1 MANIKE
7 IEGVGPAVEQKLKKA
22 GISTTE
28 ALLKKAASKSGRKNV
43 ADASGIS
50 EAQILSYVNMS
61 DLMRVKGVGGEF
73 AELLHAAGVD
83 TMKELRTRNAANL
96 HTALGETNAKKK
108 LTRRVPSM
116 SMVEDFV
123 NQAKKATPV
132 VTY

>member
-7 IEGVGPAVEQKLKKA
+7 IEGIGPAIEVKLKKA

-28 ALLKKAASKSGRKNV
+28 ALLKQGASKAGRKSV
-43 ADASGIS
+43 ADSSGLS
-50 EAQILSYVNMS
+50 EAQVLTYVNMS

-83 TMKELRTRNAANL
+83 TLKELRNRNAANL
-96 HTALGETNAKKK
+96 HEALQETNAKKK
-108 LTRRVPSM
+108 LTRRVPSLG
-116 SMVEDFV
+116 MVEDFV
-123 NQAKKATPV
+123 DQAKKATPL

>member
-7 IEGVGPAVEQKLKKA
+7 IEGIGPAIEVKLKKA

-28 ALLKKAASKSGRKNV
+28 ALLKKGASKAGRKSV
-43 ADASGIS
+43 ADASGLS
-50 EAQILSYVNMS
+50 EAQVLSYVNMS

-83 TMKELRTRNAANL
+83 TLKELRNRNAANL
-96 HTALGETNAKKK
+96 HEALQETNAKKK
-108 LTRRVPSM
+108 LTRRVPSLG
-116 SMVEDFV
+116 MVEDFV
-123 NQAKKATPV
+123 DQAKKAPPV